1 MKEKVAV
8 HVEDMTMAY
17 ASKPVI
23 WDLDVDIMDNSITAV
38 IGPNGAG
45 KSTFIKGVLGII
57 IPISGEISIFGQ
69 PYKKIYNEIAY
80 IPQSGSVNWNFPTT
94 VFDVVLM
101 GRYTQVGAFKKYSKE
116 DKDIAMSSLATV
128 RMEEFAN
135 RHISEL
141 SGGQKQRVFLA
152 RAIAQKAKLYFMDEP
167 LQGVDVKTEA
177 IIMDTIRQFK
187 KDGKTIVVVHHDL
200 STIED
205 YFERVILV
213 NKQLIASGSVKEAFT
228 KENISKAYGE

>member
-57 IPISGEISIFGQ
+57 KPISGEISIFGQ
-69 PYKKIYNEIAY
+69 PYKKVYKEIAY

-177 IIMDTIRQFK
+177 IIMDTIRKFK

-205 YFERVILV
+205 YFERVVLV

-228 KENISKAYGE
+228 KENIHKAYGE